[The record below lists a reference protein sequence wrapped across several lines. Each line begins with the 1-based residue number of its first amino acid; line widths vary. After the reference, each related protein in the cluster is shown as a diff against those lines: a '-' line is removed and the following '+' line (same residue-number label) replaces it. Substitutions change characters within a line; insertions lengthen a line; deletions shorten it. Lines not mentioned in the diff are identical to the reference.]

1 MRSLAFHEFIRRHGK
16 PVSGQPGSELAL
28 SKIDTLR
35 ALDLLRGSEEV
46 ALGGDVYRVDE
57 NRMRPTYDNW
67 YVKREEG
74 ESTIAFAERSR
85 RVAEQYVRQYLDP
98 EDGSIAYVLVVR

>member
-1 MRSLAFHEFIRRHGK
+1 
-16 PVSGQPGSELAL
+16 VSDHPGAELAL
-28 SKIDTLR
+28 SKIDSLR
-35 ALDLLRGSEEV
+35 ALDLLRDTEKA
-46 ALGGDVYRVDE
+46 ALGGDVYRVEE
-57 NRMRPTYDNW
+57 NRMRPTHDNW

-85 RVAEQYVRQYLDP
+85 SVAEQYIRQYLDP